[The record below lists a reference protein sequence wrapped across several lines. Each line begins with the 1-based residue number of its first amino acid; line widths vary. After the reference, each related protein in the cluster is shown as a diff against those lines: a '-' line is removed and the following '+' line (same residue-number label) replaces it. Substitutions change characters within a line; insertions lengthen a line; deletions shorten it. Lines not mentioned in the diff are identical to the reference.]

1 MSKKKLIAK
10 ERAGKLLETNQL
22 TYGPQGQT
30 YQLHNKETGKLSTD
44 PMQGVDVGSGLLSRG
59 RRMNKL
65 IGRELVLQ
73 NSYQPQSGNKNPN
86 GDAAT
91 NVTGST
97 GATATGTTGSSAVVP
112 LNGQLPFQPVDLAYT
127 PQPST
132 FRGITWGMGQQ
143 PVISNPADQ
152 AKAPVST
159 VTSPAASSTASN
171 VPATNVPPVTNPAPK
186 VNNPAVK
193 VTRSAFDDVDFT
205 GGVAPSYKIG
215 PDGKTFGTEIS
226 GGVKATAVNT
236 DSTVPA
242 TTTEKQPNT
251 VVNKPSRWVNN
262 GGIIGWLTKPTQYT
276 PAKKMN
282 FVNPYT
288 QKPAWE
294 DNTSNGRTR

>member
-91 NVTGST
+91 NTTGST
-97 GATATGTTGSSAVVP
+97 AGAAGTNTATSSTVVP
-112 LNGQLPFQPVDLAYT
+112 LNGQLPFQPVDLTYT
-127 PQPST
+127 PQQST
-132 FRGITWGMGQQ
+132 YRGVTFGMGQQ
-143 PVISNPADQ
+143 ANQPTQSNPNDKVQ
-152 AKAPVST
+152 APV
-159 VTSPAASSTASN
+159 
-171 VPATNVPPVTNPAPK
+171 VPTNTGTPVTTNTPAVNTPK
-186 VNNPAVK
+186 VNTPVAK

-215 PDGKTFGTEIS
+215 PNGKTFGTEIS
-226 GGVKATAVNT
+226 GGVKAVNT
-236 DSTVPA
+236 DSTAPVINPSVV
-242 TTTEKQPNT
+242 TTEKQPNT
-251 VVNKPSRWVNN
+251 VVNKPTRWVNN
-262 GGIIGWLTKPTQYT
+262 GGIIGWLTRPTQYT
-276 PAKKMN
+276 QPQKMN

-288 QKPAWE
+288 QKAAWE
-294 DNTSNGRTR
+294 ENISRTR